1 MARLTFGA
9 SRLGLL
15 DGAVAVWVAVWIAL
29 GIAVGANVA
38 RLTDL
43 SHTVTS
49 DGVAI
54 QTVGQSLG
62 VLADVPLVGGRL
74 FSRAAREVQAAG
86 TSAVDS
92 GRSSASAVDALSVL
106 LAVVVALLPAVPVL
120 GFYLPLRLARRREAR
135 AIRRTIRAHGS
146 DPAFRAFLAR
156 RALETLGYDRLLKV
170 TPAPWVAL
178 ESAPRAALAAAE
190 LRRLG
195 IEPGL
200 LDASTG
206 SNR

>member
-15 DGAVAVWVAVWIAL
+15 DAGVAAWVAAWIAL
-29 GIAVGANVA
+29 GIAVGVNVA
-38 RLTDL
+38 RLADL

-49 DGVAI
+49 DGLAI
-54 QTVGQSLG
+54 QTVGHSLH
-62 VLADVPLVGGRL
+62 VLASVPLVGGRL
-74 FSRAAREVQAAG
+74 FSSAAREIQAAG
-86 TSAVDS
+86 TSAVHS
-92 GRSSASAVDALSVL
+92 GRSSASAVDTLSVL

-120 GFYLPLRLARRREAR
+120 GFYLPLRLDRLRESRAMR
-135 AIRRTIRAHGS
+135 HAIRVHGR

-156 RALETLGYDRLLKV
+156 RALDTLGYDRLLTV
-170 TPAPWVAL
+170 APAPWVGP

-195 IEPGL
+195 IEPEL
-200 LDASTG
+200 LDAPTG
-206 SNR
+206 SSR

>member
-15 DGAVAVWVAVWIAL
+15 DAAVAAWVVVWIAL
-29 GIAVGANVA
+29 GIAVGVNVA

-49 DGVAI
+49 DGLAI
-54 QTVGQSLG
+54 QTVGQSLR

-74 FSRAAREVQAAG
+74 FARAAHEIQAAG
-86 TSAVDS
+86 TSAVHS

-135 AIRRTIRAHGS
+135 AMRRTIRVHGR
-146 DPAFRAFLAR
+146 DPAFRTFLAR
-156 RALETLGYDRLLKV
+156 RALDTLGYDRLLTV
-170 TPAPWVAL
+170 TPVPWVGL
-178 ESAPRAALAAAE
+178 ESAPRARLAAAE

-195 IEPGL
+195 IEPDL

-206 SNR
+206 SSR